1 MRVEAGCPGSVPN
14 GVPAMNKLNS
24 KKHLKEVEKATK
36 MAHEALKH
44 YGEPTMTLAELGA
57 AMDKELKGISLSDL
71 IIKDREAGW

>member
-1 MRVEAGCPGSVPN
+1 
-14 GVPAMNKLNS
+14 
-24 KKHLKEVEKATK
+24 